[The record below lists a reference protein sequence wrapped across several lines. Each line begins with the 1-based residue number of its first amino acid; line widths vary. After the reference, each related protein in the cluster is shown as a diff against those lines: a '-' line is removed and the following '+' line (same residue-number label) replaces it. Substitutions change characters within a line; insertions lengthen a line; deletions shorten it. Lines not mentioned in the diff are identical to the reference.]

1 MPTFTDDEISNRF
14 SNISFL
20 VGSYDIEV
28 FSYTLAKGWVKSGA
42 GNSECLIKDT
52 FITEKVKLN
61 KENCIVNLSNT
72 IGCDV
77 LDDTFRLLSLDIP
90 LGSIDV
96 YKGNFENGTLI
107 FTNLDS
113 DTKTK
118 SRTGEEL
125 SFKLIYKALSSTEN
139 ELVVGYTKDKGKTW
153 CPFVKN
159 VYSRLGK

>member
-14 SNISFL
+14 SKISFL
-20 VGSYDIEV
+20 VGSYTIEV
-28 FSYTLAKGWVKSGA
+28 YSYSLAEGWVKSGE
-42 GNSECLIKDT
+42 GSSECLIKDT

-72 IGCDV
+72 IGCDL
-77 LDDTFRLLSLDIP
+77 LDDSFRLLSLDIP

-96 YKGNFENGTLI
+96 YKGKIENDTLI

-113 DTKTK
+113 DTKAK
-118 SRTGEEL
+118 SKSGEEV
-125 SFKLIYKALSSTEN
+125 SFKLIYKALSASEN

-159 VYSRLGK
+159 VYIRK

>member
-14 SNISFL
+14 NSISFL

-28 FSYTLAKGWVKSGA
+28 FSYILSKGWVKSGV
-42 GNSECLIKDT
+42 GSSDCIIKDT
-52 FITEKVKLN
+52 FVTEKVKLN

-90 LGSIDV
+90 LSSIDV
-96 YKGNFENGTLI
+96 YKGKIENETLI

-113 DTKTK
+113 DTKAK
-118 SRTGEEL
+118 SKIGEEL
-125 SFKLIYKALSSTEN
+125 SFKLIYKALSGTEN

-159 VYSRLGK
+159 VYKRIGK